1 MITAK
6 GHNGT
11 VEFDGDFVTIS
22 RTGALARLTVGK
34 GAKRIPVGSISSVQM
49 KPAGALVN
57 GFISFSMAGGTERRS
72 KFGSQ
77 TTDAVN
83 DENSVIITK
92 KQMPEFE
99 ALRAAV
105 EQAVADRS
113 RPAAAAAPASD
124 AMDQLAKLAELH
136 RAGVVT
142 DEEFAAKKAQLL
154 GG

>member
-1 MITAK
+1 MIMAK

-11 VEFDGDFVTIS
+11 VEFDGDFVTIN
-22 RTGALARLTVGK
+22 RTGALARLSVGK
-34 GAKRIPVGSISSVQM
+34 GSKRIPLASISAVQL

-99 ALRAAV
+99 QLRAAV
-105 EQAVADRS
+105 EQAIVERS
-113 RPAAAAAPASD
+113 RPAAAAPAAPD
-124 AMDQLAKLAELH
+124 AMDQLRKLAELH
-136 RAGVVT
+136 QAGIVS

-154 GG
+154 G

>member
-11 VEFDGDFVTIS
+11 VEFDGDFVTIH
-22 RTGALARLTVGK
+22 RTGFGARLTVGK
-34 GAKRIPVGSISSVQM
+34 GSKRIPIGSITAVQL
-49 KPAGALVN
+49 KPAGAFVN
-57 GFISFSMAGGTERRS
+57 GFISFTMAGGTERRS

-99 ALRAAV
+99 NLRAGIEWELANR
-105 EQAVADRS
+105 A
-113 RPAAAAAPASD
+113 RPAAAAPAAPD
-124 AMDQLAKLAELH
+124 AMDQLRKLAELH
-136 RAGVVT
+136 QAGIVS

-154 GG
+154 G